1 MRSQTIDRLEV
12 LNTKP
17 CQLNELLDHAE
28 AKLRKIAMV
37 ERCAGIM
44 VTRHDPSRYSLVLS
58 ETVPFGETWERT
70 LS

>member
-1 MRSQTIDRLEV
+1 
-12 LNTKP
+12 
-17 CQLNELLDHAE
+17 LLDHAE
-28 AKLRKIAMV
+28 AKLRRIAMV
-37 ERCAGIM
+37 ERCAGIL